1 MPKAKNKLSQKEQS
15 KQFEK
20 AAAELVE
27 AGELDPIEGH
37 IVMESTIQKGA
48 KTKKIR

>member
-15 KQFEK
+15 EQFEK

-27 AGELDPIEGH
+27 AGELDLIEAE
-37 IVMESTIQKGA
+37 ESLNRLMDNVRQK
-48 KTKKIR
+48 ID